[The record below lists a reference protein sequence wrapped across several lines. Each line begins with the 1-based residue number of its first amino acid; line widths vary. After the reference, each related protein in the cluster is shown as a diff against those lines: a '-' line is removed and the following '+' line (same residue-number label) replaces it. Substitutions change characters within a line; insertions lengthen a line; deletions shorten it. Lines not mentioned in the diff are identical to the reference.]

1 MSAKQLL
8 KRILWLAVVVCAPVA
23 LCTICPARDT
33 FVLLPPAET
42 FPLWYKVPVEI
53 FEYSPIYATCLYA
66 SFLFSLV
73 WWLVRFNARSSCAL
87 LLMAFV
93 AGPSTVHIV
102 ELFKFIVLFPF
113 ARIHHFVS

>member
-8 KRILWLAVVVCAPVA
+8 KRILWLVVVVCAPVA
-23 LCTICPARDT
+23 MCTICPAYDT

-66 SFLFSLV
+66 LFLFSLI

-93 AGPSTVHIV
+93 AGPSSVHIV
-102 ELFKFIVLFPF
+102 ELFEFIAFLPTMLMDYL
-113 ARIHHFVS
+113 VS

>member
-1 MSAKQLL
+1 MSTKQLL

-42 FPLWYKVPVEI
+42 FPRWFEVPVRR
-53 FEYSPIYATCLYA
+53 FTYYPIYATCLY
-66 SFLFSLV
+66 SLLLFSLV

-93 AGPSTVHIV
+93 AGPSSAYVDGIF
-102 ELFKFIVLFPF
+102 EFLIMFPF
-113 ARIHHFVS
+113 VLIWHLVS

>member
-1 MSAKQLL
+1 MSAQQLL

-23 LCTICPARDT
+23 LCTICPFRDT
-33 FVLLPPAET
+33 IFLLPPSET
-42 FPLWYKVPVEI
+42 FPLWYEVPVRR
-53 FEYSPIYATCLYA
+53 FTHYPVYAICLY
-66 SFLFSLV
+66 SLFLFSLI

-93 AGPSTVHIV
+93 AGPSSAHIV

-113 ARIHHFVS
+113 ALIHHFVS